1 MARVLALE
9 REKAPHL
16 TRDEG
21 AHFHGTHVEVLKLVG
36 VSTVCHPDVVGL
48 LVLPPSCDQ
57 LLVGKFDEG
66 FAELCV
72 RLVCGA
78 REEVVENIEE
88 RHVGELL
95 EEGCLERR
103 WRNVVALGQPAPRQA
118 RRCARVDDGAL
129 VSATHMSCCS
139 ELSVCL
145 RISPHPHRG
154 SRDSQTHKQ
163 CFLHR
168 HTGVQ
173 APRRAGSLCH
183 MSNISLLRGADL
195 YSSFLRCRPRSH
207 GELKVS

>member
-1 MARVLALE
+1 MGRVLTLALE
-9 REKAPHL
+9 RERAPHL

-103 WRNVVALGQPAPRQA
+103 RRNVVALGQPAPRQA
-118 RRCARVDDGAL
+118 SRCAQVDGWCVRQGHAHELLARRSQCASGYPHTLTGARQILRLTRRV
-129 VSATHMSCCS
+129 ST
-139 ELSVCL
+139 
-145 RISPHPHRG
+145 
-154 SRDSQTHKQ
+154 
-163 CFLHR
+163 
-168 HTGVQ
+168 Q
-173 APRRAGSLCH
+173 AHRRAG
-183 MSNISLLRGADL
+183 A
-195 YSSFLRCRPRSH
+195 
-207 GELKVS
+207 